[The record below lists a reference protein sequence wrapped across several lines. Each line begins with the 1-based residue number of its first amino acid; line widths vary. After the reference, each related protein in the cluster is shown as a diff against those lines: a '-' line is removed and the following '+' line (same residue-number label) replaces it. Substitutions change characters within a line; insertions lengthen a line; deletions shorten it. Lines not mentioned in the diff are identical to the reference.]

1 MSSRRV
7 EMPAPWEAGRHE
19 RVDHRPGTS
28 GTSSRHSALGCMT
41 PRFPSGVCRVAR
53 RPSSVKGLCPQD
65 VRGSQVWSGF
75 LITKPPH
82 ALLLYGHQDG
92 ELRDSYNRRL
102 QQYCLMYCPVAT
114 ARDNVFLHA
123 SLRACEAQ
131 RDDRRLSPPDRNI
144 RSQPLPCQP
153 RPLVESVTGLVS
165 NSRSLRLNQW
175 SRAVA
180 VSDAPPLCNPHSQ
193 TTATRHPAWSS
204 SRRCRRSRSTFSSN
218 LARQNSSRVLG
229 VAA

>member
-114 ARDNVFLHA
+114 ARDNVFCTLRSVRAKRSGMIGGESARSEHPVSTSSVSAA
-123 SLRACEAQ
+123 SAC
-131 RDDRRLSPPDRNI
+131 RISYRSRLEFPIAP
-144 RSQPLPCQP
+144 SQPMVQSRGRFR
-153 RPLVESVTGLVS
+153 RP
-165 NSRSLRLNQW
+165 
-175 SRAVA
+175 
-180 VSDAPPLCNPHSQ
+180 PFCNPHSQ